1 MICVNM
7 KKILQVGVKTILKI
21 AIVDDEKE
29 CLNEIGRF
37 CSDFGAN
44 FAYSVETVL
53 FASGEAFLEA
63 FESGGFS
70 VVFMD
75 IYMDGMDG
83 IAAALKMRSMDS
95 RCLLVFLTSSV
106 EFMPDAFSCHAF
118 EYITKPFSRQRIFD
132 VLSDA
137 AKVLPHSKR
146 YIKLVNGREAVRVPL
161 DEIISVVTD
170 AHYLDVTLANGKN
183 LRCRMTMAEFEEK
196 TGRDARFILVN
207 RGIYVNAEYI
217 LTFEDRCCVMENGT
231 KFPVRVR
238 DSARIEQAV
247 LDYNFQNIRSQQ
259 RNRRGDF

>member
-1 MICVNM
+1 M
-7 KKILQVGVKTILKI
+7 KTILKI

-29 CLNEIGRF
+29 CLNEMGRF
-37 CSDFGAN
+37 CGEFGVH
-44 FAYSVETVL
+44 FAYPVETVL
-53 FASGEAFLEA
+53 FASGESFLEA
-63 FESGGFS
+63 FEGGGFF

-75 IYMDGMDG
+75 IYLDGMDG

-95 RCLLVFLTSSV
+95 RCLLVFLTSSS

-137 AKVLPHSKR
+137 VKVLPHTQN
-146 YIKLVNGREAVRVPL
+146 YINFANGREKIRVPL
-161 DEIISVVTD
+161 DQIVSAVTD
-170 AHYLDVTLANGKN
+170 AHYLDVTLANGKK
-183 LRCRMTMAEFEEK
+183 LRCRMTMAEFTK
-196 TGRDARFILVN
+196 KAGRDARFILVN
-207 RGIYVNAEYI
+207 RGISVNAEYI
-217 LTFEDRCCVMENGT
+217 LTIEGRCCVMENGT

-247 LDYNFQNIRSQQ
+247 LDYNFGNIRSQQ